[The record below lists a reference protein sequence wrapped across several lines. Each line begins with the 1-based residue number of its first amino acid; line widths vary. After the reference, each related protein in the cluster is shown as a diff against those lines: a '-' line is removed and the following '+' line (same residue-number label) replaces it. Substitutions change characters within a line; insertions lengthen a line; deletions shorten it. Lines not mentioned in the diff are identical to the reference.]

1 MVLKCNLPRPRKGTP
16 DDTYWAVGAPSATA
30 VRKARRAGKVT
41 YVVDT
46 EAPTPPRRD
55 RANRKERGLL
65 DYEKCTILELTTF
78 IQSRGI
84 SMPTTTL
91 PKLSTKEILGIDE
104 SDQGLVEPNKKDCIT
119 ILQKADDAAVFP
131 RFLKLAPELR
141 TIIYQKYHE
150 DFDQLRTLPRQPPLS
165 RVSKQVRAEALPI
178 FYANSTF
185 VLRLHENVWDNYNNG
200 EPLAITTYNK
210 RNDPDLLTSGALSAS
225 NLSRITRIRLRLHYT
240 WREAT
245 EDSGSWDIDL
255 GRKAGLLIHEGRLN
269 CGGGSF
275 QAVRHGRLRAAIE
288 HVFLG
293 IWAREGPKKFRRGDI
308 EDLRAAVHAA
318 LASLSDW

>member
-1 MVLKCNLPRPRKGTP
+1 VPTS
-16 DDTYWAVGAPSATA
+16 DTYWAVGSPSATA

-65 DYEKCTILELTTF
+65 DYEKCTIMELISS
-78 IQSRGI
+78 IQSRGLN
-84 SMPTTTL
+84 MPIATQ
-91 PKLSTKEILGIDE
+91 PKLSTQDTLGTDE
-104 SDQGLVEPNKKDCIT
+104 SDQGLVEPNKKDCIA
-119 ILQKADDAAVFP
+119 ILQKADDEAVFP
-131 RFLKLAPELR
+131 RFLELALELR
-141 TIIYQKYHE
+141 TLIYQKYHE
-150 DFDQLRTLPRQPPLS
+150 DFDQLPTLTYQPPLS
-165 RVSKQVRAEALPI
+165 RVSNQVRAEALPI
-178 FYANSTF
+178 FYSDSTF
-185 VLRLHENVWDNYNNG
+185 VLRLHENVWDNHNNG

-210 RNDPDLLTSGALSAS
+210 RNDPDILTSGALSAS
-225 NLSRITRIRLRLHYT
+225 NLSRITRIDPRLHYT
-240 WREAT
+240 WREVI
-245 EDSGSWDIDL
+245 EDSGSWDIDF
-255 GRKAGLLIHEGRLN
+255 GSKAGLQIHEGQLN

-275 QAVRHGRLRAAIE
+275 QAIRHGRLRAAIE
-288 HVFLG
+288 DVFLG